1 MKTFFPFN
9 FFLLPF
15 FLLCPFSTSSPSPF
29 PPILTPFRSP
39 PLSLLAPILSLN
51 TSPVNGLLFQLSLPL
66 NFLGSAY
73 RETRQALVDMGS
85 LFSLLA
91 VEPAVADSRAASKLP
106 RPPRGQGLAVEL
118 RDVRFSYYKEEE
130 GGGGEN
136 SSDNSSS
143 SSSSLSSPSSS
154 LRRPILDGLDLSI
167 PAGTSCALV
176 GESGSGKST
185 VLRLLAR
192 FYDADSGTVLVGGRD
207 VKSVTVASLRR
218 CVGVVPQDVTLF
230 NDSIAANIAY
240 GRADCGAEE
249 EEGGDGGGERFAEKL
264 EDSLSLSS
272 SSSSLSSSPP
282 PPFAT
287 QEEIEAAASAAAV
300 HEAILAMPQGYST
313 VVGER
318 GLKLSG
324 GEKQRVALARAF
336 VRAPP
341 LLLLDEP
348 TSALDAG
355 SEAEVLAALRRLAE
369 GRTAVL
375 VAHRLSTAA
384 ACDQVVVLEKG
395 KAVEKGT
402 HEELLALG
410 GSYAS
415 LWAKASEA
423 AAGGKISSSSS
434 PAAASTASASSASAS
449 DVIAVDDDG
458 ERAAAAARAAAKK
471 TKEKK

>member
-1 MKTFFPFN
+1 
-9 FFLLPF
+9 
-15 FLLCPFSTSSPSPF
+15 
-29 PPILTPFRSP
+29 
-39 PLSLLAPILSLN
+39 
-51 TSPVNGLLFQLSLPL
+51 
-66 NFLGSAY
+66 LGSAY

-272 SSSSLSSSPP
+272 SSSS
-282 PPFAT
+282 F
-287 QEEIEAAASAAAV
+287 
-300 HEAILAMPQGYST
+300 
-313 VVGER
+313 
-318 GLKLSG
+318 
-324 GEKQRVALARAF
+324 
-336 VRAPP
+336 
-341 LLLLDEP
+341 
-348 TSALDAG
+348 
-355 SEAEVLAALRRLAE
+355 RRLL
-369 GRTAVL
+369 VL
-375 VAHRLSTAA
+375 
-384 ACDQVVVLEKG
+384 
-395 KAVEKGT
+395 
-402 HEELLALG
+402 
-410 GSYAS
+410 
-415 LWAKASEA
+415 
-423 AAGGKISSSSS
+423 
-434 PAAASTASASSASAS
+434 
-449 DVIAVDDDG
+449 
-458 ERAAAAARAAAKK
+458 
-471 TKEKK
+471 